1 MVPVFD
7 WPTHDSVDNVVADDT
22 LKLKGLF
29 VMSALPDNS
38 FSVIWNN
45 AVIDAGAVTIKL
57 NDDPPFKATRVDN
70 PLPVGPYVGATK
82 SAAIAEVGPAPV
94 ITVTVHEITSAIRM
108 KDVELL
114 VWPIHERSDKPV
126 GVPRTANENV
136 LPAIPPPEDSCSV
149 ITNELVMT
157 AGAVSTKL
165 KEAPPFATTSA
176 SEPAPL
182 GPYVGTV
189 KSDERPIA
197 NPAASFTVIVHEIAS
212 RIRTYVVAALVWPIQ
227 DRIDAVVADVTLNV
241 NGLPLTIAA
250 GVTS

>member
-1 MVPVFD
+1 M
-7 WPTHDSVDNVVADDT
+7 
-22 LKLKGLF
+22 
-29 VMSALPDNS
+29 
-38 FSVIWNN
+38 
-45 AVIDAGAVTIKL
+45 
-57 NDDPPFKATRVDN
+57 R
-70 PLPVGPYVGATK
+70 
-82 SAAIAEVGPAPV
+82 
-94 ITVTVHEITSAIRM
+94 ITV
-108 KDVELL
+108 VELL
-114 VWPIHERSDKPV
+114 VWPMHERSDETV

-165 KEAPPFATTSA
+165 NEAPPFAWTSA
-176 SEPAPL
+176 SDPEPL

-189 KSDERPIA
+189 KSDERAIA

-212 RIRTYVVAALVWPIQ
+212 SVRTYVVAALVWPIH
-227 DRIDAVVADVTLNV
+227 DRMDAVVADVTLNV